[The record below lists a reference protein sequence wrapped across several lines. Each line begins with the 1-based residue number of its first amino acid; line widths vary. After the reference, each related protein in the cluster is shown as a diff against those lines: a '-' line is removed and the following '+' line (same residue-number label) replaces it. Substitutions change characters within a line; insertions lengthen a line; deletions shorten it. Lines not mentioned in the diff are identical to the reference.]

1 MQKSISLL
9 FSLLSIHYALL
20 GQQPATG
27 FRDNIYEGGFDQ
39 VNGVAFDASG
49 RMFTWEKQGKLFV
62 KNGTSASVLLLDISD
77 EVNVATDSGLKGFAL
92 DPNFLTNGYIY
103 LMYDVDRHHLMNFG
117 TSNYNPATDQHLAA
131 SIGRITRYTVDIS
144 NFSSIIPNSRFILLG
159 TIPTDGFPF
168 IHDSHTVGTLLFGTD
183 GTLLASCGDAS
194 ATTAD
199 SGYDENTYYDQAL
212 SDGILKSN
220 DPNTA
225 ENENENVGS
234 WRAQMV
240 NCLSGKIIRIDPAT
254 GDGLPSNPFYDASQ
268 PRAAK
273 SRVWAMGFRS
283 PFRMTLKPNTGEH
296 LPSEGK
302 PGTIYVGDVG
312 SFQREEINVITD
324 GGQNFGWPRFEGI
337 VEQEFDPVVQYPYDR
352 YNQFSVPFTHKRPA
366 IDFRE
371 YPPKA
376 YVNGQVQEI
385 GTGNSGSIPGIS
397 FLGGCTIAGVFY
409 EGTNFPEE
417 YHGRYLH
424 GNFNNSGDPDKSWI
438 NGFSMNNQD
447 ELTESHSFIP
457 FALGVTGMAVNP
469 ANGYLYYTSYGANIR
484 EVKYDPTGNQPPV
497 ARATQSVLYG
507 LSPLTVQFDG
517 TTSSDPEGSALTYS
531 WDFGDGTAPSTSSA
545 NPSHIFVAPDSNP
558 IQYNVVLTVA
568 DDNSQ
573 KSITLIVS
581 LNNTPPVINSTSV
594 SAMNTFPNT
603 GSLLINLTANVTDNE
618 TNNNSQLI
626 YKWETALHHNT
637 HFHPDPVVY
646 QPISNVNLAPVPCD
660 NEVYFYRVKLTV
672 TDPQGLF
679 TIFTKDIAP
688 NCGNADT
695 QAPSIPDNILDNNIT
710 KTEIPLSWGA
720 STDNVGVAMYEIFQ
734 NGVKIDESLTT
745 SYTVTGLSPNTQYT
759 YTITAKDAAGNVSNP
774 SVAKVVTTLPITQDL
789 FIFGDAL
796 DTDWNSSSSTIGSLY
811 LFNTTQPF
819 INTTSIKVTNPT
831 FNENLDLRYNPAPL
845 DVVGYVDGI
854 GFWVYNQ
861 GNTSYP
867 IQIQTFANNTGIEN
881 PNGSINVLVDA
892 NKWTYLQFGWNF
904 FGNPPK
910 VGRIVIKLLETQ
922 SQSLYFDEIKL
933 LYCTDMYSI
942 NSGNWNAPTTWS
954 CGRTP
959 LVTDDITINAGHTVS
974 IPSGVNATLKFLF
987 LLGTLNPLSGSTFN
1001 IYKF

>member
-1 MQKSISLL
+1 MKKFILFLILL
-9 FSLLSIHYALL
+9 LNITFINFSQTL
-20 GQQPATG
+20 PAG
-27 FRDNIYEGGFDQ
+27 FQDNQFEGGYNQ
-39 VNGVAFDASG
+39 VTGVTFDAAG
-49 RMFTWEKQGKLFV
+49 RMYTWEKGGKVFV
-62 KNGTSASVLLLDISD
+62 KIGAASSVLLLNISD
-77 EVNVATDSGLKGFAL
+77 EVNISTDSGLKSFAL

-117 TSNYNPATDQHLAA
+117 TANYNPTTDQHLAA

-144 NFSSIIPNSRFILLG
+144 NFSSIVPNSRFILLG
-159 TIPTDGFPF
+159 TVPTDGFPF

-194 ATTAD
+194 ATNAD
-199 SGYDENTYYDQAL
+199 PGNDASTYYQQAL
-212 SDGILKSN
+212 SDGILKSDN
-220 DPNTA
+220 PNTS

-296 LPSEGK
+296 LPSEGN

-312 SFQREEINVITD
+312 SFQREEINVVTD

-337 VEQEFDPVVQYPYDR
+337 VEQQNEVVQYPFDR
-352 YNQFSVPFTHKRPA
+352 YDQFSAPFTHTRPT

-371 YPPKA
+371 YPAKA
-376 YVNGQVQEI
+376 YVNGQVKEI
-385 GTGNSGSIPGIS
+385 GTGLPGSIPGIS

-424 GNFNNSGDPDKSWI
+424 GNFNNNGEPSRSWI
-438 NGFSMNNQD
+438 KGFSMNNQD
-447 ELTESHSFIP
+447 ELTESHSFVP
-457 FALGVTGMAVNP
+457 LALGVTSMAVNP
-469 ANGYLYYTSYGANIR
+469 VNGYLYYTSYGANIR

-497 ARATQSVLYG
+497 ARATQSILYG
-507 LSPLTVQFDG
+507 LSPLTVQFNG
-517 TTSSDPEGSALTYS
+517 TTSSDPEGSPLTYS
-531 WDFGDGTAPSTSSA
+531 WDFGDGTSPSTSA
-545 NPSHIFVAPDSNP
+545 TPSHTFIAPNSNP
-558 IQYNVVLTVA
+558 IQYNVTLTVT
-568 DDNSQ
+568 DNANLE

-581 LNNTPPVINSTSV
+581 VNNTPPVINSTSV

-603 GSLLINLTANVTDNE
+603 GNMPVALTASVSDGE
-618 TNNNSQLI
+618 TSNNSQLI
-626 YKWETALHHNT
+626 YKWETALHHDT
-637 HFHPDPVVY
+637 HFHPNPISY
-646 QPISNVNLAPVPCD
+646 QQVSNVNLSPVPCD

-679 TIFTKDIAP
+679 STFTKDIAP

-695 QAPSIPDNILDNNIT
+695 QPPSVPSNISDNNKT
-710 KTEIPLSWGA
+710 KTEIPLSWSP

-734 NGVKIDESLTT
+734 NGVKIDESLST
-745 SYTVTGLSPNTQYT
+745 SYTVMGLSPNTQYSF
-759 YTITAKDAAGNVSNP
+759 TITAKDAAGNVSDP
-774 SVAKVVTTLPITQDL
+774 SVAKIVTTLPVTSDL
-789 FIFGDAL
+789 IIYGDAL
-796 DTDWNSSSSTIGSLY
+796 NADWSNQSTITSLY
-811 LFNTTQPF
+811 FFNTDQPF
-819 INTTSIKVTNPT
+819 INTTSIKVTNPIAGQA
-831 FNENLDLRYNPAPL
+831 LDLRYNPAPL
-845 DVVGYVDGI
+845 DTIGYPGGLD
-854 GFWVYNQ
+854 FWVYNE
-861 GNTSYP
+861 GNTAYP
-867 IQIQTFANNTGIEN
+867 LQIRTFANNQGGGASNSLTIT
-881 PNGSINVLVDA
+881 VDA
-892 NKWTYLQFGWNF
+892 NKWTHLQLEWALFGDPAKI
-904 FGNPPK
+904 GA
-910 VGRIVIKLLETQ
+910 IEIKLLQTQ

-933 LYCTDMYSI
+933 LHCGQMYSI

-959 LVTDDITINAGHTVS
+959 IVTDEITINAGHTVS
-974 IPSGVNATLKFLF
+974 IPSGVNANLRFLQ

-1001 IYKF
+1001 FYKF